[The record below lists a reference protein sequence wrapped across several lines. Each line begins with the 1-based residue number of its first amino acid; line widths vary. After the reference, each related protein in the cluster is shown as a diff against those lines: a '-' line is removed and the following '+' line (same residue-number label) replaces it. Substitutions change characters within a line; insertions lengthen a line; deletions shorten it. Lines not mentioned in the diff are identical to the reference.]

1 MDWAHWVN
9 LSISSRLWNCR
20 SREASTVKGTTMSTW
35 IRNFMVTA
43 GILAG
48 MTVGAWPSFAY
59 DVIAVQHGGTV
70 EGTIRL
76 NGAMPEP
83 KGFNLITFPDPAYCG
98 RISNG
103 RGWRLLRDFLVN
115 QQGGLKDAIVLLE
128 GVEAGKP
135 FELSV
140 PLIEARD
147 CQFAPFMTIIRNGH
161 AVEVINMDPVMHD
174 IQGYETSI
182 EAGARVLFNSP
193 LVMNHQHHRGDIHA
207 MHNHAPGK
215 SLVGPLYLNR
225 GRRTFYMQ
233 CGFHAYMESW
243 AMAVNNPY
251 YALTDANGSYKI
263 DNIPPG
269 TYQLVVWHPQTGPG
283 VTKMVMVQPDGK
295 LVEHLSLLAP
305 KGNRSA
311 FKVIDNPRFG
321 PEALGYSVDIQPLV
335 EHQH

>member
-1 MDWAHWVN
+1 M
-9 LSISSRLWNCR
+9 IRR
-20 SREASTVKGTTMSTW
+20 SRIGVAVAAA
-35 IRNFMVTA
+35 FV
-43 GILAG
+43 LAWAVP
-48 MTVGAWPSFAY
+48 TLAY
-59 DVIAVQHGGTV
+59 DVIAIQHGGTV
-70 EGTIRL
+70 EGTISL
-76 NGAMPEP
+76 DGAVPET
-83 KGFNLITFPDPAYCG
+83 KGFNLITFPDPVYCG

-103 RGWRLLRDFLVN
+103 RGWRLLRDFVVN

-128 GVEAGKP
+128 GVESGKS
-135 FELSV
+135 FEMSV

-147 CQFAPFMTIIRNGH
+147 CQFAPFMTIVRNGH

-182 EAGARVLFNSP
+182 EAGNRVLFNTP

-215 SLVGPLYLNR
+215 SLVGPLYLNK

-251 YALTDANGSYKI
+251 YTLTDGNGAFTI
-263 DNIPPG
+263 ENIPPG

-283 VTKMVMVQPDGK
+283 ITKTVTILPDGK

-311 FKVIDNPRFG
+311 FKVMDNPRFG
-321 PEALGYSVDIQPLV
+321 PDSRGYAVDIQPLV

>member
-1 MDWAHWVN
+1 VEVVATFVLAWAVP
-9 LSISSRLWNCR
+9 
-20 SREASTVKGTTMSTW
+20 TV
-35 IRNFMVTA
+35 
-43 GILAG
+43 
-48 MTVGAWPSFAY
+48 AY
-59 DVIAVQHGGTV
+59 DVVEVRHGGTI

-76 NGAMPEP
+76 DGAVPEP
-83 KGFNLITFPDPAYCG
+83 KGFNLITFPDPVYCG

-103 RGWRLLRDFLVN
+103 RGWRLLRDFVVN
-115 QQGGLKDAIVLLE
+115 QQGGLKDALVLLE
-128 GVEAGKP
+128 GVDAGKP

-147 CQFAPFMTIIRNGH
+147 CQFAPFMTIVRNGH

-182 EAGARVLFNSP
+182 EAGARVLFNTP

-215 SLVGPLYLNR
+215 SLIGTLYLNR

-251 YALTDANGSYKI
+251 YALTDADGSYKI

-283 VTKMVMVQPDGK
+283 INKMVTIQSGGK
-295 LVEHLSLLAP
+295 LVEHLSSSLQRKSFRLQ
-305 KGNRSA
+305 G
-311 FKVIDNPRFG
+311 DG
-321 PEALGYSVDIQPLV
+321 
-335 EHQH
+335 

>member
-1 MDWAHWVN
+1 
-9 LSISSRLWNCR
+9 
-20 SREASTVKGTTMSTW
+20 
-35 IRNFMVTA
+35 MVA
-43 GILAG
+43 AG
-48 MTVGAWPSFAY
+48 MLAAVTVGAGPAFAY
-59 DVIAVQHGGTV
+59 DVMAVQHGGTI
-70 EGTIRL
+70 EGTITL
-76 NGAMPEP
+76 NGAVPEP
-83 KGFNLITFPDPAYCG
+83 KGFNLITFPDPVYCG

-103 RGWRLLRDFLVN
+103 RGWRLLRDFVVN

-128 GVEAGKP
+128 GVESGKS
-135 FELSV
+135 FEMSV

-147 CQFAPFMTIIRNGH
+147 CQFAPFMTIVRNGH

-182 EAGARVLFNSP
+182 EAGNRVLFNTP

-215 SLVGPLYLNR
+215 SLVGPLYLNK

-251 YALTDANGSYKI
+251 YALTDGNGAFTI
-263 DNIPPG
+263 ENIPPG
-269 TYQLVVWHPQTGPG
+269 TYQLAVWHPQTGPG
-283 VTKMVMVQPDGK
+283 VTKMVTIQPDGK

-311 FKVIDNPRFG
+311 FKVMDNPRFG
-321 PEALGYSVDIQPLV
+321 PDTLGYSVDIRPLV

>member
-1 MDWAHWVN
+1 MNDKLMTGLLGA
-9 LSISSRLWNCR
+9 LS
-20 SREASTVKGTTMSTW
+20 T
-35 IRNFMVTA
+35 
-43 GILAG
+43 ILVVL
-48 MTVGAWPSFAY
+48 TVGPAPAY
-59 DVIAVQHGGTV
+59 DVIDVQHGGMI
-70 EGTIRL
+70 EGTVL
-76 NGAMPEP
+76 LDGAVPEP

-103 RGWRLLRDFLVN
+103 RGWRLLHDFVVDA
-115 QQGGLKDAIVLLE
+115 QGGLKDAIVLLE

-135 FELSV
+135 FEMSV

-147 CQFAPFMTIIRNGH
+147 CMFQPFMTIVRNGH

-182 EAGARVLFNSP
+182 EAGARTLFNTP
-193 LVMNHQHHRGDIHA
+193 LVMNHQHRRGDLHA
-207 MHNHAPGK
+207 IHNHAPGK
-215 SLVGPLYLNR
+215 SLVGPIYLNK

-251 YALTDANGSYKI
+251 YALTDANGAYKI
-263 DNIPPG
+263 ENIPPG

-283 VTKMVMVQPDGK
+283 VTKMVTIQPDGK
-295 LVEHLSLLAP
+295 LVEQLSLNPP

-311 FKVIDNPRFG
+311 FKVMDNPRFG
-321 PEALGYSVDIQPLV
+321 PDTLGYPVDIQPLV